1 MLQIPHFNSATIKEW
16 NKAVARNKY
25 PSGSIQEFCK
35 LTPLQ
40 RMNLKLVEPSKMNDV
55 EALVKVLP
63 IVECSASA
71 YVENCTDIH
80 ASDFITWKFTIK
92 YTNLKDKE
100 FPGYVHSNCYPYLKR
115 QAWWII
121 VSSEDKSKIVL
132 VHKIMFRNE
141 KTEENRLAK
150 IEDIRKEAL
159 NEQVLE
165 MRQRMGRAGH
175 YKFLCTFIN
184 DSYMGFD

>member
-1 MLQIPHFNSATIKEW
+1 MD
-16 NKAVARNKY
+16 
-25 PSGSIQEFCK
+25 
-35 LTPLQ
+35 
-40 RMNLKLVEPSKMNDV
+40 LKLVEPSKMNDV
-55 EALVKVLP
+55 EALIRVLP
-63 IVECSASA
+63 IAECSAEA

-80 ASDFITWKFTIK
+80 ASDFITWKFKIK
-92 YTNLKDKE
+92 YPNLKDKE

-141 KTEENRLAK
+141 KNEENRLTK
-150 IEDIRKEAL
+150 IEEIRQEPL
-159 NEQVLE
+159 NEQILE
-165 MRQRMGRAGH
+165 MRQRMGRAGN
-175 YKFLCTFIN
+175 YKFLCTFVN